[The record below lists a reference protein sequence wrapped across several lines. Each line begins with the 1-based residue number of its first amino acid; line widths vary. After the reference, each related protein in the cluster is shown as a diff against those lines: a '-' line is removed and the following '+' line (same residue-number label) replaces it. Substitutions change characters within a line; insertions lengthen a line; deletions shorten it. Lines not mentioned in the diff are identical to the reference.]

1 MHTPRHA
8 ATLVDLGG
16 PLQTWVQHQHI
27 PEGRVYAGASFRL
40 HRGPDTLLY
49 FDIALSSDTAERST
63 PVGAAFIEG
72 PPLLAA
78 EVLEPWDTHGD
89 IVERAEACLAN
100 GVRLVWVIDPAVQTV
115 TVYRPDAEPELFNV
129 RQELTGE
136 PHLPG
141 FRVPA
146 RDIFGG

>member
-1 MHTPRHA
+1 M
-8 ATLVDLGG
+8 
-16 PLQTWVQHQHI
+16 
-27 PEGRVYAGASFRL
+27 
-40 HRGPDTLLY
+40 
-49 FDIALSSDTAERST
+49 
-63 PVGAAFIEG
+63 
-72 PPLLAA
+72 
-78 EVLEPWDTHGD
+78 LEPWDTHGD